1 MRTARIVIAAAAAI
15 ATIATSYTSARAA
28 SPDGTVVPPPDALWI
43 AASDSTARPI
53 SLSEALELAQR
64 NSPQAVQARG
74 QTRTAAAGS
83 RSAVAAFLPNVSL
96 SAGATRQYASGSRT
110 RVENGQVI
118 TLPDVPWSYNAGL
131 GANVLLFGG
140 GKRIFDLQQAR
151 ANVGVAAA
159 NETIQ
164 RYLVALDVKQQYF
177 NVLAARESEGAASA
191 QLSQAEEALRFA
203 LARVRAR
210 TATRSDSLRA
220 EIQMGNA
227 QVAVLTAR
235 TTLESAIAS
244 LTRVVGSPTPVTAM
258 TEGQPGELQL
268 AVEGEALRSLAE
280 NGPTVKE
287 AKSQLDAARSSKR
300 SSWTSYLP
308 SVTASYSRSG
318 NGSGADLA
326 FDPAGYSYSGSLRF
340 SASLPLFDQLG
351 REEQMVRASAA
362 VDNAEA
368 SLRDARL
375 GALESLS
382 RSLGAFRSAGQRVEA
397 QQATVAAAVEDLRVQ
412 QQRYAS
418 GSSTLLDVLTSQ
430 AQLDQA
436 RQALIQARY
445 DQRIAKAELE
455 ALVGRDL

>member
-1 MRTARIVIAAAAAI
+1 MTSLRTGIIAAI
-15 ATIATSYTSARAA
+15 AIAGFMTPWSARAA
-28 SPDGTVVPPPDALWI
+28 FPDSTDTASSGGPWTV
-43 AASDSTARPI
+43 SDSTAHPI
-53 SLSEALELAQR
+53 SLSEALEMAQR
-64 NSPQAVQARG
+64 NSPQTVQARG

-118 TLPDVPWSYNAGL
+118 TLPDEPWSNSAGL
-131 GANVLLFGG
+131 GANVQLFAG
-140 GKRIFDLQQAR
+140 GKRIFALQQAR
-151 ANVGVAAA
+151 ANVGVATA

-164 RYLVALDVKQQYF
+164 RYQVALDVKQQYF
-177 NVLAARESEGAASA
+177 NVLAARESEGAARA

-227 QVAVLTAR
+227 RVAVLTAR

-244 LTRVVGSPTPVTAM
+244 LSRVVGSPSPVTAVAEDRP
-258 TEGQPGELQL
+258 TVLQL
-268 AVEGEALRSLAE
+268 TVEGEALRSLAE
-280 NGPTVKE
+280 NGPGVKE
-287 AKSQLDAARSSKR
+287 AKSQLDAARAAKR
-300 SSWTSYLP
+300 ASWTSYLP

-318 NGSGADLA
+318 NGSGTSLA
-326 FDPAGYSYSGSLRF
+326 FDPEGYSYSGSLRF
-340 SASLPLFDQLG
+340 SVSLPLFDQLG
-351 REEQMVRASAA
+351 REEQVVRASVAL
-362 VDNAEA
+362 DNADA
-368 SLRDARL
+368 SMRDARL
-375 GALESLS
+375 AALESLS
-382 RSLGAFRSAGQRVEA
+382 RSLGAFRSAGQRTAA
-397 QQATVAAAVEDLRVQ
+397 QQATVEAAVEDLRVQ

-430 AQLDQA
+430 TLLDQA